1 MQSLDRETEGC
12 VAGTR
17 PLFPATAEQRRQRVG
32 AMRHVL
38 AEIEKARAGGQRPIA
53 KAIVDGLKSTF
64 SVPVEIGIDWDAVEL
79 GHPTIL
85 IHHDR
90 ADSVMQTL
98 SARQRD
104 VAALVSLGQSNREIA
119 ERLGISLATV
129 KDHVHQIL
137 TRTGLRSR
145 SALGAAMRR

>member
-1 MQSLDRETEGC
+1 M
-12 VAGTR
+12 
-17 PLFPATAEQRRQRVG
+17 RRLG

-38 AEIEKARAGGQRPIA
+38 AEIEKARACGQRTIA
-53 KAIVDGLKSTF
+53 KGTIEGLRTTF
-64 SVPVEIGIDWDAVEL
+64 AVPVEISIDWDAVEL
-79 GHPTIL
+79 GHPTVL
-85 IHHDR
+85 IRHER
-90 ADSVMQTL
+90 ADAVMQML

-104 VAALVSLGQSNREIA
+104 VATLISLGQSNREIA

-145 SALGAAMRR
+145 SALGAAIRR